1 MKISPSFCEVL
12 ILWAQE
18 SIMNIIPQGDRSAK
32 AAHFFD
38 HLDYFK
44 VFTLFLAIPKQ

>member
-1 MKISPSFCEVL
+1 MKISPSLREIL

-18 SIMNIIPQGDRSAK
+18 SVMNIIPQCDMSAK

-38 HLDYFK
+38 HLNYFK
-44 VFTLFLAIPKQ
+44 VFILFLAITKQ